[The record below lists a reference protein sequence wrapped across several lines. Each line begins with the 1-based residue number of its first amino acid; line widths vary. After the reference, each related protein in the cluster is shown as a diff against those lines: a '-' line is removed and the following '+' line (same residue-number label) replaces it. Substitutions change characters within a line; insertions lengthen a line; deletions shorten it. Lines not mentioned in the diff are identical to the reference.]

1 MHIFYCSCHP
11 IRPPLPRL
19 SHSVVCQVERKVK
32 HAPLPELWEWKTQ
45 KLQNC
50 SPGQSHILRCWISHD
65 FHVLISILWWCK
77 TQKKEE
83 QRGIKAV
90 GNFHNNF
97 QSAAQKILI
106 FRGGEDLCKHNY
118 IPSSWGVRIWSAADH
133 LVNLCSAFHFL
144 LLERSSRYS
153 PADYSFL
160 SFQSRNFPLSHVQSC
175 WA

>member
-19 SHSVVCQVERKVK
+19 SHSIVCQVERKVK

-65 FHVLISILWWCK
+65 FHDLISILWWCK
-77 TQKKEE
+77 TQKEE

-118 IPSSWGVRIWSAADH
+118 IPSSWGEWEYDPRPIISSIFA
-133 LVNLCSAFHFL
+133 L
-144 LLERSSRYS
+144 LFIFFSLRE
-153 PADYSFL
+153 A
-160 SFQSRNFPLSHVQSC
+160 HVTRRRL
-175 WA
+175 

>member
-1 MHIFYCSCHP
+1 MPSRKKSKTCSAA
-11 IRPPLPRL
+11 RAMRMKN
-19 SHSVVCQVERKVK
+19 S
-32 HAPLPELWEWKTQ
+32 
-45 KLQNC
+45 KLHNC

-77 TQKKEE
+77 TQKEE

-106 FRGGEDLCKHNY
+106 FRGGEELCKHNY
-118 IPSSWGVRIWSAADH
+118 IPSSWRVRIWSAADH
-133 LVNLCSAFHFL
+133 LVTLCSAFYFL

-153 PADYSFL
+153 PQIIVFFL
-160 SFQSRNFPLSHVQSC
+160 SSLETFHFLIFKLLSLKC
-175 WA
+175 NR